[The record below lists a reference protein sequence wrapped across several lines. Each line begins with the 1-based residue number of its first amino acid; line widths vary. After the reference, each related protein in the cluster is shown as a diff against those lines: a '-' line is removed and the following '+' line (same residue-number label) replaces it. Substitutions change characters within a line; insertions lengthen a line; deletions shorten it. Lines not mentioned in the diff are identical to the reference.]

1 MARTKA
7 DSTHTPENTQR
18 LDKWLWAARFYKT
31 RSLAV
36 EAING
41 GKVHLNKQRVKASRT
56 IKPED
61 ILIISKPPYEFEIT
75 VLGLSKQRRPAP
87 EAQLLYHESEQS
99 QIKRQQLQEEI
110 KNQPLG
116 FRHEKGRPSKRDRR
130 HIIKFT
136 QG

>member
-1 MARTKA
+1 MAKNAEETDK
-7 DSTHTPENTQR
+7 SQR

-41 GKVHLNKQRVKASRT
+41 GKVHLNNNRVKPSRT
-56 IKPED
+56 IKLED
-61 ILIISKPPYEFEIT
+61 TISISKPPYEFVIS
-75 VLGLSKQRRPAP
+75 VLGLSNKRGPAT
-87 EAQLLYHESEQS
+87 EAQNLYQESAESQQKRELLRE
-99 QIKRQQLQEEI
+99 QIKNE
-110 KNQPLG
+110 PLG

-136 QG
+136 RG

>member
-1 MARTKA
+1 MAKKEVP
-7 DSTHTPENTQR
+7 SNEGQR

-31 RSLAV
+31 RNLAV

-41 GKVHLNKQRVKASRT
+41 GKVHLNNNRVKPSRT
-56 IKPED
+56 IKPD
-61 ILIISKPPYEFEIT
+61 DVLTISKPPYEHIIT
-75 VLGLSKQRRPAP
+75 VLGVSKQRRPAP
-87 EAQLLYHESEQS
+87 EAQQLYQESEES
-99 QIKRQQLQEEI
+99 KLKREQLHEEI

-136 QG
+136 RA